1 MNRIRCH
8 TVDRWDARGPGR
20 WSLSVLAAWSCTS
33 LTTAPPRPLELR
45 VLQDTVYATS
55 TVTSVAAVIPLLLT
69 NSSRQR
75 VFFTVTC
82 GVTLERL
89 VDGEWR
95 GVWSQ
100 VCVQGSPPLS
110 LQSGG
115 QLQTSIEVFAIRGG
129 SPALLPG
136 FVSGTYRIA
145 LPSGAGSA
153 EGEIQV
159 RGPVSARASPAFAL
173 IIR

>member
-1 MNRIRCH
+1 M
-8 TVDRWDARGPGR
+8 
-20 WSLSVLAAWSCTS
+20 SQ
-33 LTTAPPRPLELR
+33 PRSLELR

-55 TVTSVAAVIPLLLT
+55 TVTSVAAVIPLQLT
-69 NSSRQR
+69 NSSRER

-110 LQSGG
+110 LRSGE
-115 QLQTSIEVFAIRGG
+115 QLKTSIEVVAIRGG
-129 SPALLPG
+129 SPALTPS
-136 FVSGTYRIA
+136 FVSGNYRIA
-145 LPSGAGSA
+145 VPSN
-153 EGEIQV
+153 
-159 RGPVSARASPAFAL
+159 
-173 IIR
+173 